1 MSTITVYHGS
11 KEKLEM
17 RKIDR
22 EAGVGTA
29 DGVGFYTATDIERA
43 NMYGDFITEFDLELK
58 KELSSNEVTLSRDII
73 AEMVEET
80 SYWEN
85 YGEPYGS
92 VTLQD
97 LVNESVDELIDNAE
111 DDVEIIGDIINAQDA
126 TDEILDILK
135 KHGYNYSRGAE
146 FKTDYIVYDLDTL
159 TITDQFE
166 KTYEGV
172 AMPRSDQDVFESA
185 GIEKDIAQNQ
195 LFSEIK
201 QTAKSLDCD
210 VDDLKF
216 AIEYDF
222 NASKNLL
229 TVNVAVFK
237 GKKQVDYINVA
248 KGSGKFTMDDIDKS
262 NKIGIS
268 YHKFLKSKGLGSVIT
283 NKSKLKM
290 SSEYIKEDV
299 EVFSE
304 KYNQACDLVEQALN
318 SVSEASGFIDTLGN
332 YLVNVPGKEKQSKA
346 KAIKALKAK
355 LQQLKM

>member
-58 KELSSNEVTLSRDII
+58 KEVSSSKVTLSRDII

-97 LVNESVDELIDNAE
+97 LVNESVDELIDTSE
-111 DDVEIIGDIINAQDA
+111 DDVELIGDLINAQDA
-126 TDEILDILK
+126 TDEVLDILK

-172 AMPRSDQDVFESA
+172 AIPRSDQDVFESA
-185 GIEKDIAQNQ
+185 GIEKDLAQTQ
-195 LFSEIK
+195 LFSEIEK
-201 QTAKSLDCD
+201 TAKNLDCD
-210 VDDLKF
+210 VDNLKF

-248 KGSGKFTMDDIDKS
+248 KGSGKFTRDDIEKS
-262 NKIGIS
+262 NKIGIA
-268 YHKFLKSKGLGSVIT
+268 YHKFLKSKGLSSVIT

-304 KYNQACDLVEQALN
+304 KYNQACNLVEQALN